1 MRNKIFYFLLFFM
14 VFSTLVFS
22 DFSYQPINQNIFAK
36 VNNETLSEELLVSR
50 SQIVYLL
57 SDMSTNY
64 QDFYTVLTNT
74 ATGIELIQ
82 TYLNDQAMKII
93 NQVLFVQ
100 FVEQK
105 GIDLERESLRNEIEN
120 QFSNVFKDAGIPD
133 ENIEEYLLLLG
144 YTSKSNFIDDFFYQV
159 LYNDSIMALYEF
171 IFQQQTVSEEEI
183 LTEYNNNKP
192 VYKSRPS
199 ADIKI
204 VVFNTE
210 EEASYTYTRIIEGYY
225 TFEEVFELSDNNVT
239 TNISLEDELN
249 NLVNT
254 VKNNPPGYITEPILY
269 NTEDNTFALLKIEK
283 KYPERQLSFE
293 EARNQIIFNLKDK
306 KTQEY
311 FDKVLPEEF
320 EIFRKN
326 SVVIINS
333 ELF

>member
-1 MRNKIFYFLLFFM
+1 
-14 VFSTLVFS
+14 
-22 DFSYQPINQNIFAK
+22 
-36 VNNETLSEELLVSR
+36 
-50 SQIVYLL
+50 
-57 SDMSTNY
+57 
-64 QDFYTVLTNT
+64 
-74 ATGIELIQ
+74 
-82 TYLNDQAMKII
+82 MKII

-183 LTEYNNNKP
+183 LTEYNNNKL

-204 VVFNTE
+204 IVFNTE

-306 KTQEY
+306 KAQEY